1 VTWWQSFG
9 DFLHHFGDPA
19 SIGDLVLSA
28 IGFALTIF
36 AVFKAKT
43 AAQSAAIAANATRN
57 SIRLMN
63 TVVDFAA
70 AISTLEEIKRLH
82 RANQWP
88 VLPDRYAALRKILV
102 TLRASN
108 SRLNTSQR
116 SAIQNALVN
125 LSELEASVERNL
137 TEPSGLKPAKF
148 NAVISRDI
156 DKLIAALEELK
167 SADTGASL

>member
-1 VTWWQSFG
+1 MLLAGGAVTWWQSFG

-63 TVVDFAA
+63 TAS
-70 AISTLEEIKRLH
+70 ISLLQSRHWKRSSAYIV
-82 RANQWP
+82 R
-88 VLPDRYAALRKILV
+88 
-102 TLRASN
+102 
-108 SRLNTSQR
+108 TSGRFCRIAMQR
-116 SAIQNALVN
+116 
-125 LSELEASVERNL
+125 
-137 TEPSGLKPAKF
+137 
-148 NAVISRDI
+148 
-156 DKLIAALEELK
+156 
-167 SADTGASL
+167 